1 MSKLSRRDILFI
13 IIVLAV
19 CVFVDLF
26 VADRKDSQLVVL
38 DDQDFQLDWRSHS
51 VQIGST
57 PGETVMEYY
66 PYGNMLDTSP
76 IFNLAEDNVLFT
88 FSEEENILQKA
99 QIENPDLPTFR
110 GIRVGDS
117 FDSVIDQYGQ
127 QYAKVDSDSAD
138 DFDAVFGSD
147 NSRCIVFQVRQGQVK
162 HIVLQSIPNIVK

>member
-1 MSKLSRRDILFI
+1 MSKLSRRDIIFI

-26 VADRKDSQLVVL
+26 VADSKDGQLAVV

-57 PGETVMEYY
+57 PVETVMEYY
-66 PYGNMLDTSP
+66 PYGYMLDTNT

-88 FSEEENILQKA
+88 FSEEGKILQKA

-138 DFDAVFGSD
+138 NFDAVYGSD
-147 NSRCIVFQVRQGQVK
+147 NSRCIVFQVRHGQVK
-162 HIVLQSIPNIVK
+162 HIILQNVPIK